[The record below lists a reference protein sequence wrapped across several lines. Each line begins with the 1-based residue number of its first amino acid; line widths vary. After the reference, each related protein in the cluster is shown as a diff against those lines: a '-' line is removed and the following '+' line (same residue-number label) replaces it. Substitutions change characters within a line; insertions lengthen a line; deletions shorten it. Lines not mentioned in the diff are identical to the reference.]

1 MCSHDRCHRGKK
13 TDQLDDEY
21 EMLLKLDNEIML
33 SVRHD
38 SDAGSQ
44 HDYDGSVVKVAGNR
58 RYRLE
63 TASSAKSS
71 SCRLMGWTVSTKSNN
86 CDRSSKRRSCQ
97 GSASTVSGRCRR
109 CPRIH
114 SMNATS
120 KC

>member
-44 HDYDGSVVKVAGNR
+44 HDYDGPAVKVAGNR
-58 RYRLE
+58 RYCLE

-71 SCRLMGWTVSTKSNN
+71 SCRLMGG
-86 CDRSSKRRSCQ
+86 RSARRATIVTEARKE
-97 GSASTVSGRCRR
+97 GAARGVP
-109 CPRIH
+109 PR
-114 SMNATS
+114 SVDAVDAVQEFFR
-120 KC
+120 